1 MADLGVHPHVPVE
14 GDVVGLLEGEGEGEG
29 RLLEPA
35 GALGGEGGGRDELG
49 VHVVEGERLEAHTH
63 GAGGRAGRLEVRLLA
78 VQQRVHDHH
87 VVCVVRSLPRFS
99 ENRTV
104 NGYVFNHWLWSL
116 QFVFITKLQADGL
129 VNCFFSS
136 LIIMDFFRLNFSLK
150 NTNLHFI
157 NI

>member
-63 GAGGRAGRLEVRLLA
+63 GAGGRAGRLEVRLRLA

-87 VVCVVRSLPRFS
+87 VVCEVRSLKHRDSPKIGRS
-99 ENRTV
+99 TV
-104 NGYVFNHWLWSL
+104 MFLITGYGHFNLYLSQNFRRMDWLI
-116 QFVFITKLQADGL
+116 V
-129 VNCFFSS
+129 
-136 LIIMDFFRLNFSLK
+136 FSL
-150 NTNLHFI
+150 H
-157 NI
+157 

>member
-63 GAGGRAGRLEVRLLA
+63 GAGGRAGRLEVRLLLA

-87 VVCVVRSLPRFS
+87 VVCVVRSLIRRDSPKIGRS
-99 ENRTV
+99 TV
-104 NGYVFNHWLWSL
+104 MFLITGYGHFNLYLSQNFRRMDWLI
-116 QFVFITKLQADGL
+116 V
-129 VNCFFSS
+129 
-136 LIIMDFFRLNFSLK
+136 FSL
-150 NTNLHFI
+150 H
-157 NI
+157 

>member
-63 GAGGRAGRLEVRLLA
+63 GAGGRAGRLEVRLLLA

-87 VVCVVRSLPRFS
+87 VVCVV
-99 ENRTV
+99 T
-104 NGYVFNHWLWSL
+104 
-116 QFVFITKLQADGL
+116 
-129 VNCFFSS
+129 S
-136 LIIMDFFRLNFSLK
+136 LIRRDSPGMGRLCL
-150 NTNLHFI
+150 
-157 NI
+157 